1 MLKKIEGTA
10 RKFEETL
17 LYSDTWVCY
26 VGLLASHPC
35 LGAIRAEIF
44 EEIK

>member
-17 LYSDTWVCY
+17 YSDTWACY

-35 LGAIRAEIF
+35 LGAIRAVIF
-44 EEIK
+44 KEIK